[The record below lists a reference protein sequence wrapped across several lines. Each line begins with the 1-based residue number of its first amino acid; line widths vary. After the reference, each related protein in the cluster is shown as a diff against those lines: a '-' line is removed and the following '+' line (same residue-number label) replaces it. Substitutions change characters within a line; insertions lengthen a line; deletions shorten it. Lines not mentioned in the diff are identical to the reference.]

1 MIKQDLIDYK
11 TWKKRMCKLN
21 EDIDRLSEKDIDVVS
36 GKVKGSMDSY
46 PYIERRFT
54 VQMEV
59 PEQAEKVNEQIARKE
74 REIEELE
81 RKMREVEDFIDDI
94 EDVQVKTIF
103 EYRYLEGMSC
113 AEIGKKFGYTHARI
127 SQLISRS
134 LKDLQNLQHLQKEV

>member
-21 EDIDRLSEKDIDVVS
+21 EDIDRLSAKDIDVVS
-36 GKVKGSMDSY
+36 GKVKGSMDSH

-74 REIEELE
+74 REIEDLE
-81 RKMREVEDFIDDI
+81 RKMREVEDFIDGI

-103 EYRYLEGMSC
+103 EYSFLDGLTQKEVG
-113 AEIGKKFGYTHARI
+113 EKTGLTQGRI
-127 SQLISRS
+127 SQLISQVI
-134 LKDLQNLQHLQKEV
+134 KD

>member
-74 REIEELE
+74 CEIEELE
-81 RKMREVEDFIDDI
+81 RKMREVEDFIDGI

-103 EYRYLEGMSC
+103 EYSFLDGLTQKEVG
-113 AEIGKKFGYTHARI
+113 EKTGFTQARI
-127 SQLISRS
+127 SQLIS
-134 LKDLQNLQHLQKEV
+134 LQVKDL

>member
-1 MIKQDLIDYK
+1 MVKQDLIDYK

-36 GKVKGSMDSY
+36 GKVKGSMDSH

-59 PEQAEKVNEQIARKE
+59 PEQAEKVNGQIARKE

-81 RKMREVEDFIDDI
+81 RKMHDVEDFIDGI

-103 EYRYLEGMSC
+103 EYRYLDGLTQKEVG
-113 AEIGKKFGYTHARI
+113 EKTGFTQARI
-127 SQLISRS
+127 SQLIS
-134 LKDLQNLQHLQKEV
+134 LQVKDL